1 MTTGRFVPILIA
13 MLFAVVN
20 LAASPVAS
28 GTTWAV
34 TSYGDDPGD
43 ATTLRGALSAARDGD
58 TIDLAGLT
66 GAIILSYG
74 ASPLER
80 ELSINASVAIDG
92 PGAAKLAI
100 DGNHFSRVFHVFTG
114 IHAVIHG
121 LTIRNGSAIGN
132 TDLTSDGGGIRNSG
146 TLGLIDCAVSGNSAS
161 GFGGGVYNVPDKTLV
176 IENCAFSANT
186 AFEGGAIA
194 NDGDDTLGDAGGELD
209 VTDSIFS
216 GNSAF
221 RGGAIANRR
230 PTVNP
235 SYLFLS
241 GSTFSNNVANGASA
255 GHDAGGSGGAIYN
268 EGTASVGSST
278 FSANQAED
286 GAATAGAGGGVYNV
300 GELFL
305 AASTISN
312 NFGGGVFAAGP
323 VNVNGTSFP
332 GYVEITN
339 STFHGNA
346 GSAAISGYGTVHIT
360 SSTLSANSVGI
371 GYLGTFTLRNTILAN
386 NVYGNCSG
394 GATLTSLDHNISTDA
409 SCAAYLSAPND
420 FPPGTDPGLD
430 PEGLKDNGGPTKTIA
445 LELASAAVDA
455 IAPADCAIGSDQRG
469 VSRPQGTNCDIGA
482 YEATPDFDIL
492 PIAAIDAS
500 VGASGSTTARV
511 NSYIGFHAP
520 VTLITTSLPAGITTS
535 FTPDPVTPASYGSAS
550 STLVV
555 SIGPAVTPATYRID
569 VTGTSGTL
577 THSVSMN
584 VTVGATTA
592 GVTQV
597 VGADQAAGCIDN
609 AGVANAITSLLAQA
623 QADID
628 AGDARDAKTVL
639 DDLLA
644 LLQAQRGK
652 HIHTT
657 CTIDSVTFDPDAVLI
672 ADVQALLASL

>member
-1 MTTGRFVPILIA
+1 MAMTR
-13 MLFAVVN
+13 
-20 LAASPVAS
+20 
-28 GTTWAV
+28 
-34 TSYGDDPGD
+34 
-43 ATTLRGALSAARDGD
+43 SA
-58 TIDLAGLT
+58 
-66 GAIILSYG
+66 
-74 ASPLER
+74 
-80 ELSINASVAIDG
+80 
-92 PGAAKLAI
+92 
-100 DGNHFSRVFHVFTG
+100 
-114 IHAVIHG
+114 
-121 LTIRNGSAIGN
+121 
-132 TDLTSDGGGIRNSG
+132 
-146 TLGLIDCAVSGNSAS
+146 TLGTD
-161 GFGGGVYNVPDKTLV
+161 
-176 IENCAFSANT
+176 
-186 AFEGGAIA
+186 
-194 NDGDDTLGDAGGELD
+194 D

-455 IAPADCAIGSDQRG
+455 IPPIARSGPISAACRVRREPIATSVPTRQRRISIFCRSPRSTQASAHRDQRRRESIRTSAFTRR
-469 VSRPQGTNCDIGA
+469 SR
-482 YEATPDFDIL
+482 
-492 PIAAIDAS
+492 
-500 VGASGSTTARV
+500 
-511 NSYIGFHAP
+511 
-520 VTLITTSLPAGITTS
+520 
-535 FTPDPVTPASYGSAS
+535 
-550 STLVV
+550 
-555 SIGPAVTPATYRID
+555 
-569 VTGTSGTL
+569 
-577 THSVSMN
+577 
-584 VTVGATTA
+584 
-592 GVTQV
+592 
-597 VGADQAAGCIDN
+597 
-609 AGVANAITSLLAQA
+609 
-623 QADID
+623 
-628 AGDARDAKTVL
+628 
-639 DDLLA
+639 
-644 LLQAQRGK
+644 
-652 HIHTT
+652 
-657 CTIDSVTFDPDAVLI
+657 
-672 ADVQALLASL
+672 